1 MVFDPVSTVFG
12 PVYLVDGFSE
22 TGIFRHLS
30 HYLFVVRKFVTKK
43 FFRVIFFLPNVQNL
57 M

>member
-1 MVFDPVSTVFG
+1 MVFGPVSTVFG
-12 PVYLVDGFSE
+12 PVYVVDGFSE

-43 FFRVIFFLPNVQNL
+43 FFRVIFFFLIFRI
-57 M
+57 